1 MASLGQCRITLR
13 MTGEQT
19 AAEGRCLS
27 VRVDA
32 RVGRSRY
39 AEEAKTASWMHHLI
53 LGMARVFD
61 GHRPTARGYTANV
74 SSATFGLRSDCPI
87 GTLRLPEI
95 VTEGA

>member
-1 MASLGQCRITLR
+1 
-13 MTGEQT
+13 MTGAQI
-19 AAEGRCLS
+19 ADEGRCLG

-53 LGMARVFD
+53 LGVARVFD

-74 SSATFGLRSDCPI
+74 SSASFGLRLDCPI
-87 GTLRLPEI
+87 GTPRLPQI
-95 VTEGA
+95 VTEGT